1 MWLSA
6 SENLKH
12 TGELWNSSFVVR
24 GLFGDFYPYFLWEIF
39 GKETIGITSGAS
51 TPEGMVQKVVQFL
64 NPSKLSSID
73 GTPENITFKLPKELE
88 KQK

>member
-1 MWLSA
+1 M
-6 SENLKH
+6 EP
-12 TGELWNSSFVVR
+12 E
-24 GLFGDFYPYFLWEIF
+24 EIIPEWIE

-73 GTPENITFKLPKELE
+73 GTPEDITFKLPKELE